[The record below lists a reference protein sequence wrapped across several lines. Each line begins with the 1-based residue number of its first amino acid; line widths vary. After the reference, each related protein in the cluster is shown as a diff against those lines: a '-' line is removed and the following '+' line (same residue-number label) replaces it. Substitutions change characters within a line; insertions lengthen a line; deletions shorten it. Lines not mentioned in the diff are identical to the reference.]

1 MQLSPAF
8 LKSKLPFWSSLE
20 AHSLAQL
27 QVIQR
32 TWYQAAKSSAQIESC
47 RVLRPHTFFHQ
58 KYRSRRSESDLPC
71 VCKGRA
77 MKEPEATKAISYC
90 CQTNALGRSQNWK
103 NFLDQDRPQTGKVTL
118 DLSTLW
124 KDVFPNDVAIWS
136 QMSIN
141 GANGRTKPCV
151 CTQSKWAVSCCK
163 PNFGW
168 CSKISSSS
176 RSERVWGTCNSLM
189 VCSAH
194 VLTIMRGGTE
204 SWCNVA

>member
-1 MQLSPAF
+1 MQLLPAF
-8 LKSKLPFWSSLE
+8 LKFKLPFWCSLE
-20 AHSLAQL
+20 ARSLVQL

-47 RVLRPHTFFHQ
+47 RALCPHIFFHQ

-77 MKEPEATKAISYC
+77 MKEPEATKAISYRC
-90 CQTNALGRSQNWK
+90 LRNALGRSQNWK
-103 NFLDQDRPQTGKVTL
+103 NFLKLARSHLICLLYGKMYFRMMLQFDQ
-118 DLSTLW
+118 
-124 KDVFPNDVAIWS
+124 

-141 GANGRTKPCV
+141 DANGRTKPCV

-176 RSERVWGTCNSLM
+176 RSEQVCGTCNSLM

-204 SWCNVA
+204 SSCNVA